1 MEKIEDS
8 YFYWDLLSVLEERK
22 EELESRLSEAT
33 DSEFE
38 EYILIWELLGVLYY
52 RVSKL

>member
-1 MEKIEDS
+1 MSDRIQ
-8 YFYWDLLSVLEERK
+8 YYWDLIIELEERK
-22 EELESRLSEAT
+22 QELESRLPKVS

-38 EYILIWELLGVLYY
+38 EYILVWELLGALYY